1 MIYIGTNI
9 VMHRVTK
16 PRAVHGFH
24 SLNTID
30 RGVFQLLVV
39 AGKAAG
45 PSDARDGEA
54 RTREAGRGPSGQRRR
69 RCHLDALLPV
79 DVARQYLYSL
89 FIYFW
94 L

>member
-1 MIYIGTNI
+1 MIYIETNI

-30 RGVFQLLVV
+30 RGVFQLLVA

-54 RTREAGRGPSGQRRR
+54 RTREAGSGQRRR

-79 DVARQYLYSL
+79 DVARQYLYFL